1 MTEQRKSI
9 ILNPPYVSGFNPGI
23 IKKGGSAWM
32 REIKPSVNLDS
43 RDHLVAETVAWIHA
57 LILAWIKGRFR
68 KELMA
73 NNLDSCDLLL
83 TERSF
88 WPRPY
93 LLIDWIGERGGMA
106 WTPIGKT
113 FWQGSLGEEN
123 IYVLSMSHKVTRK
136 WLFPICVLGNGEN
149 QLFIL
154 LLSMFE

>member
-9 ILNPPYVSGFNPGI
+9 ILNPPYVSGFNRGI

-32 REIKPSVNLDS
+32 REIKPSLNLHS

-57 LILAWIKGRFR
+57 LILAWIKGRFG
-68 KELMA
+68 KEVMA

-93 LLIDWIGERGGMA
+93 LLIDWIGERGWDGNQFSKA
-106 WTPIGKT
+106 ISESK
-113 FWQGSLGEEN
+113 FGEWHTRVVPMGESM
-123 IYVLSMSHKVTRK
+123 ILPLVGFYVLIRT
-136 WLFPICVLGNGEN
+136 
-149 QLFIL
+149 
-154 LLSMFE
+154 